1 MTDGATTLP
10 TGEILRTADYAGLIE
25 RRFLG
30 PLPVDEAL

>member
-10 TGEILRTADYAGLIE
+10 TGGILRAVDYAGLIE

-30 PLPVDEAL
+30 SVSVDEAL